1 MIRSSSM
8 INVTRPNLIIVAGPN
23 GAGKSTVADFL
34 LSNRSLD
41 HYVNADVIAKGMASA
56 EEGDSDISAGRIL
69 LEVVHDAISKKQ
81 TVAFESTMSGLMW
94 RKMINDARDVGYDV
108 TVCYVGVLSPDIST
122 ERVAK
127 RVAEGGH
134 DIPKETIRRRYHK
147 SLVLGLGEYRKLAD
161 YWYFFDN
168 SSDRAKLV
176 ACREAGTPEVILE
189 QGIWH
194 QYQGLL

>member
-1 MIRSSSM
+1 M

-56 EEGDSDISAGRIL
+56 DEGDSGVSAGRIL
-69 LEVVHDAISKKQ
+69 LGVVHDAISNKQ

-94 RKMINDARDVGYDV
+94 RKMINDARCVGYDV

-134 DIPKETIRRRYHK
+134 DIPKEAIRRRYRK
-147 SLVLGLGEYRKLAD
+147 SLALGLGEYRKLAD

-176 ACREAGTPEVILE
+176 ACREAGAPEVILE
-189 QGIWH
+189 QEIWN
-194 QYQGLL
+194 QYQRISIRD

>member
-1 MIRSSSM
+1 MVESGSM
-8 INVTRPNLIIVAGPN
+8 INPSRPNLIIVAGPN

-34 LSNRSLD
+34 LSNQSLD
-41 HYVNADVIAKGMASA
+41 HYVNADVIAKGMASTD
-56 EEGDSDISAGRIL
+56 EVGSGISAGRIL
-69 LEVVHDAISKKQ
+69 LEVVHDAISKQQ

-108 TVCYVGVLSPDIST
+108 TVCYVGVLSPAIST

-127 RVAEGGH
+127 RVSEGGH
-134 DIPKETIRRRYHK
+134 DIPEETIRRRYHK
-147 SLVLGLGEYRKLAD
+147 SLALGLGEYRRLVD

-176 ACREAGTPEVILE
+176 ACREADRPEVIVDQE
-189 QGIWH
+189 IWSH
-194 QYQGLL
+194 YQRLV